1 MKVYII
7 TDWEF
12 KYNNMYTTKEEVYNR
27 IFGEDEEDFDV
38 KEKMEEVSWDE
49 LIDEYEDGE
58 ITVEEY
64 NIK

>member
-1 MKVYII
+1 MKVYIV
-7 TDWEF
+7 TDWGF
-12 KYNNMYTTKEEVYNR
+12 KYNNIYTTKEEVYDR
-27 IFGEDEEDFDV
+27 IFGEVEEDFDV

>member
-27 IFGEDEEDFDV
+27 IFGEDEEDFMLR
-38 KEKMEEVSWDE
+38 KKW
-49 LIDEYEDGE
+49 
-58 ITVEEY
+58 
-64 NIK
+64 KR